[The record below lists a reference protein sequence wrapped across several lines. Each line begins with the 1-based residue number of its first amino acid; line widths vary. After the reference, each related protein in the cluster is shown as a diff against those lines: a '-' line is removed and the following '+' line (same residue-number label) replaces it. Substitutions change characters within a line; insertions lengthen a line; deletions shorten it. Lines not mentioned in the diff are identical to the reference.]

1 MPAIDTAT
9 VYTRAQQ
16 AAEALAARWA
26 TRVVRAVPR
35 TGSARPAEVLSAA
48 PVIPS
53 ATLYWVSSVLVE
65 AGVLVKV
72 PVAGRS
78 RYGLALTDAGRA
90 LTPVYDAALA
100 WAKRHPARGAPAMD
114 APEVIEE
121 VFGILASPLAAPL
134 LAELSWRESMSYQEL
149 TAVLPAETHRLLHHR
164 LAVLV
169 QRGLVTRIGTRRTY
183 RWSISTAG
191 NEMASVFVALSA
203 WAEER
208 LHAGQATGEQA
219 DEPAVPADE
228 PVVLRAEAAVGEA
241 VQDALFAAMGERMDT
256 AGLRSATLRL
266 EFSDAPGRQAAPVLA
281 AA

>member
-16 AAEALAARWA
+16 AAEALAASWA

-35 TGSARPAEVLSAA
+35 TGSARPAEVLAAA

-65 AGVLVKV
+65 AGVLIKV

-90 LTPVYDAALA
+90 VTPVYDAALA
-100 WAKRHPARGAPAMD
+100 WAKRHPAPGAPAME
-114 APEVIEE
+114 APEAIEE

-169 QRGLVTRIGTRRTY
+169 QRGLVTRTGTRRTY

-191 NEMASVFVALSA
+191 NEMATVFVALSA
-203 WAEER
+203 WAQEHLR
-208 LHAGQATGEQA
+208 AGEGAA
-219 DEPAVPADE
+219 EPAVPADE

-256 AGLRSATLRL
+256 SGLRSATLRL
-266 EFSDAPGRQAAPVLA
+266 EFSHAPDRQPAPVLA